1 MIEFIVST
9 PLIRWL
15 VLAAVFT
22 MVVAGAVL
30 GLNFFERRIRTRV
43 ELREIAG
50 PSIVQGSTATLHERN
65 DGVWA
70 RLVASIERS
79 GLSLDDSK
87 TDLLRERLRAAGFE
101 APIAP
106 RLYTLIRLALM
117 VVLPSTFVV
126 YTLMTGQEL
135 SFVRLY
141 LVGSIMAAAGLFIPA
156 LIVRIRADRRQE
168 AITNGFPDCLDLML
182 IAVEA
187 GLGLESAI
195 DRVAREMASSH
206 PLVSRLLTRTTLRL
220 RAGATREDALRAMA
234 DEAGVDEVRS
244 FSTLLIQ
251 SDRLGTS
258 IGSTLRVY
266 ASEMRERRR
275 MRAEEKAHRLPVL
288 ISIPL
293 VVCMLP
299 SMIGVL
305 MLPAV
310 IRIIRDIFP
319 TISGG

>member
-1 MIEFIVST
+1 MIELIVST

-15 VLAAVFT
+15 VLASVFAMAAV
-22 MVVAGAVL
+22 GAL
-30 GLNFFERRIRTRV
+30 MGLNFFERRIRIRS

-50 PSIVQGSTATLHERN
+50 PSIDHGSGPTLHERN

-70 RLVASIERS
+70 KLVASIERS

-87 TDLLRERLRAAGFE
+87 TDLLREKLRAAGFE
-101 APIAP
+101 SPLAP

-117 VVLPSTFVV
+117 IILPSAFVF
-126 YTLMTGQEL
+126 YTLTTGQEL
-135 SFVRLY
+135 TFVRLY
-141 LVGSIMAAAGLFIPA
+141 IIGSIAAAAGLYVPA
-156 LIVRIRADRRQE
+156 LIVRIRSDRRRE
-168 AITNGFPDCLDLML
+168 AITHGFPDCLDLML

-195 DRVAREMASSH
+195 DRVAREMAASH
-206 PLVSRLLTRTTLRL
+206 PLVSKLLTTATLRL

-288 ISIPL
+288 ISVPL

-319 TISGG
+319 TMSGG